1 MKKKEFVWSLKFF
14 LMMFFIVLVCL
25 LSVLTI
31 SFFKSIT
38 FSDTNGETSD
48 IKIVDFNTNN

>member
-1 MKKKEFVWSLKFF
+1 MEKKEFVWSSKFF

-25 LSVLTI
+25 LSILTL

>member
-25 LSVLTI
+25 LSILTL